1 MCLGIERGLSDG
13 LRIERDLEPIQLRP
27 DRAVPLGL
35 VLNELVT
42 NCIKYAAKDRTDAFI
57 KVQFRA
63 DIGTTEALLRVQ
75 DNGPGMGGHGRAAW
89 GFGWSAPSPPS
100 SADG

>member
-1 MCLGIERGLSDG
+1 M
-13 LRIERDLEPIQLRP
+13 
-27 DRAVPLGL
+27 

-63 DIGTTEALLRVQ
+63 HIGTTEALLRVQ
-75 DNGPGMGGHGRAAW
+75 DNGPGMGEPRQGSMGLRLVRSLASQLSGRVEVD
-89 GFGWSAPSPPS
+89 S
-100 SADG
+100 SASGTCVTMVFPLVE